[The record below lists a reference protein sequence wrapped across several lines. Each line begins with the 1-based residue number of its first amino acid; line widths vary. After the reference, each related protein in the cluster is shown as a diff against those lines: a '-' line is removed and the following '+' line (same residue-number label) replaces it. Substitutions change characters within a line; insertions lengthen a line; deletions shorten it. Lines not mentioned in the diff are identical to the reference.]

1 MGEQRLAA
9 APVDQMMGMILME
22 GGDSR
27 VTLGE
32 VGARLSEAE
41 LLQESWLQSDHL
53 VSSAVSVVKSARR
66 LEIHT
71 RCWRIVCDPQG

>member
-1 MGEQRLAA
+1 MGERRLAT
-9 APVDQMMGMILME
+9 APVDQMMGMISMQ

-27 VTLGE
+27 VKLGE
-32 VGARLSEAE
+32 VGARGSEGE

-53 VSSAVSVVKSARR
+53 VSSVVSVVKSARR

-71 RCWRIVCDPQG
+71 RRWRIVCDPQG